1 MPSQA
6 KFLKVIW
13 MGVSGLVP
21 ATERGLY
28 TEKWL
33 IDANNTS

>member
-1 MPSQA
+1 
-6 KFLKVIW
+6 V
-13 MGVSGLVP
+13 GVSGLVP

>member
-1 MPSQA
+1 MS
-6 KFLKVIW
+6 
-13 MGVSGLVP
+13 VSGLVP
-21 ATERGLY
+21 AAERGLY

>member
-1 MPSQA
+1 MA
-6 KFLKVIW
+6 
-13 MGVSGLVP
+13 VSGLVP

>member
-1 MPSQA
+1 M
-6 KFLKVIW
+6 FVDG

-21 ATERGLY
+21 AAERGLY
-28 TEKWL
+28 KEKWF

>member
-1 MPSQA
+1 MA
-6 KFLKVIW
+6 
-13 MGVSGLVP
+13 VSGLVP
-21 ATERGLY
+21 AAERGLY

>member
-1 MPSQA
+1 
-6 KFLKVIW
+6 
-13 MGVSGLVP
+13 MGVSGLIP

>member
-1 MPSQA
+1 
-6 KFLKVIW
+6 